1 MNKITVRQSNGCYF
15 TTMLLR
21 TREDLLPGKT
31 SLPLCC
37 SRAVCSGSW
46 STAGSAP
53 PSWAGADP
61 ALRAQG
67 STGTYWS
74 NRGGS
79 WTAVQQQQAHFCTD
93 SQGLSRTG
101 TMLGP
106 YSSSLN
112 SHQGLRDATEVTISL
127 PSVPALIWT
136 DLWLLPTWLREMWP
150 AGSPGAHRTPVSFP
164 HPWER
169 IGGMSTQQNSSEPML
184 QQPLP
189 CHSPVSK
196 HTG

>member
-1 MNKITVRQSNGCYF
+1 MLYEISKLKVLKSVVLHWWRAGYSNNREGKNEELKDAPLMNKITVRQSNGCYF
-15 TTMLLR
+15 TTVLLR

-31 SLPLCC
+31 SLPLCWG
-37 SRAVCSGSW
+37 RAVCSGSW

-53 PSWAGADP
+53 LSWAGADP

-79 WTAVQQQQAHFCTD
+79 WSAVQQQQAHFCTD

-106 YSSSLN
+106 YSPSLN
-112 SHQGLRDATEVTISL
+112 SHQGLREMPLRS
-127 PSVPALIWT
+127 PSPCPLC
-136 DLWLLPTWLREMWP
+136 LL
-150 AGSPGAHRTPVSFP
+150 
-164 HPWER
+164 
-169 IGGMSTQQNSSEPML
+169 
-184 QQPLP
+184 
-189 CHSPVSK
+189 
-196 HTG
+196 